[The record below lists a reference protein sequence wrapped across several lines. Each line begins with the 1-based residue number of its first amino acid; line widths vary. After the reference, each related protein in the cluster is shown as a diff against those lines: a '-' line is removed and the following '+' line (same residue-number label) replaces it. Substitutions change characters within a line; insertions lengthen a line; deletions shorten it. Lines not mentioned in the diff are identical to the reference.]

1 MKRLVQEKKEK
12 TDNRRKINC
21 LLPKKKKNQE
31 KFHQLWCRTERE
43 KERLLHKYKTSQSI
57 LQIVL
62 WQ

>member
-21 LLPKKKKNQE
+21 LLPKKKNQE